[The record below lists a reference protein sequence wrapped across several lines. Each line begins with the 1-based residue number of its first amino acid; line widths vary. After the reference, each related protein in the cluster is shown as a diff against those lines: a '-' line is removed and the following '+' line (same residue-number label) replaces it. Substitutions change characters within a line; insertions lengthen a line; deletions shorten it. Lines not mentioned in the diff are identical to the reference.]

1 MLDKNSDT
9 LYYKFSGIQK
19 RIVTPIKIINALIEK
34 NESKTSVYTTEN
46 ALWDTGATISAI
58 TPKLVK
64 YLGFIPA
71 GTMAI
76 SGITGAL
83 DVRFILVAIQL
94 PDGILRENI
103 KMAVCDFSQNINII
117 LGMDIIT
124 LGDFELLHGNNNT
137 IFSFTSPPSEEIKKI

>member
-1 MLDKNSDT
+1 MPNTKSDI
-9 LYYKFSGIQK
+9 LCYKFNSIQK
-19 RIVTPIKIINALIEK
+19 RIITPINIFNTFVETQKQST
-34 NESKTSVYTTEN
+34 ES

-58 TPKLVK
+58 TPKLVND
-64 YLGFIPA
+64 LGFVPA

-83 DVRFILVAIQL
+83 DVEFILATIQL
-94 PDGILRENI
+94 PDGILRQNI

-137 IFSFTSPPSEEIKKI
+137 VFSFTSPPSEKNKIM

>member
-1 MLDKNSDT
+1 MPNTKSDI
-9 LYYKFSGIQK
+9 LCYKFNSIQK
-19 RIVTPIKIINALIEK
+19 RIITPINIFNTFVETQKQST
-34 NESKTSVYTTEN
+34 ES

-58 TPKLVK
+58 TPKLVND
-64 YLGFIPA
+64 LWFVPA

-83 DVRFILVAIQL
+83 DVEFILATIQL
-94 PDGILRENI
+94 PDGILRQNI
-103 KMAVCDFSQNINII
+103 KMAVCDFSQNINVI

-137 IFSFTSPPSEEIKKI
+137 VFSFTSPPSEKIKIM

>member
-1 MLDKNSDT
+1 MPDT
-9 LYYKFSGIQK
+9 LFYKFSGIQK
-19 RIVTPIKIINALIEK
+19 RIITPVNIFYTLIETHIR
-34 NESKTSVYTTEN
+34 STEN

-64 YLGFIPA
+64 ELSFIPA

-76 SGITGAL
+76 SGITGVL
-83 DVRFILVAIQL
+83 DVEFILASIQL
-94 PDGILRENI
+94 PDGILRQNI

-124 LGDFELLHGNNNT
+124 LGDFELLHGNNST
-137 IFSFTSPPSEEIKKI
+137 IFSFTSPPSEKIKMI

>member
-1 MLDKNSDT
+1 MPDST
-9 LYYKFSGIQK
+9 PEALYYKFSGIQK
-19 RIVTPIKIINALIEK
+19 RIITPVNIYNTLCDKQKFSL
-34 NESKTSVYTTEN
+34 EN

-64 YLGFIPA
+64 ELNFIPA

-83 DVRFILVAIQL
+83 DVEFILAAIQL
-94 PDGILRENI
+94 PDGIFRQNI

-124 LGDFELLHGNNNT
+124 LGDFELFHGNNCT
-137 IFSFTSPPSEEIKKI
+137 VFSFVSPPSSKIKFI